1 MPGLKPVSGE
11 TVIKILSKQYG
22 FVESGHTGSHVRLSN
37 KGDARHPFVTIRAYR
52 RWPLVDPSA
61 ARSSRRAC
69 IADLRGEISSRIVLQ
84 MIALLIPK

>member
-1 MPGLKPVSGE
+1 MLGVCGLNVVSPL
-11 TVIKILSKQYG
+11 TG
-22 FVESGHTGSHVRLSN
+22 FVKNRVYTGSATLN
-37 KGDARHPFVTIRAYR
+37 HPGPVAGRNPPVTIRAYR

-69 IADLRGEISSRIVLQ
+69 IADLRGGISSRIVLQ